1 MRPPLRSGLFTL
13 VALAACVLA
22 SVYRSQRP
30 PAIAATDLLGAPAPI
45 PELADTTTRIPGV
58 PPATVPAAAHPAS
71 SERRHPYLHETI
83 TRAADGRA
91 VVTNPTATE
100 VVVNKERALPDGYVP
115 ADLVYPNVPFSFR
128 ERIEKRMLRR
138 DAAEA
143 LERLF
148 AAATRDG
155 IRLVGI
161 SGYRSFATQRAIFA
175 RQVRTKGE
183 LEAARVS
190 AYPGRS
196 EHQTGLAIDLSSASA
211 NYALDASFGQSGEGR
226 WLARNAPRFGFIIR
240 YPAGREAATGYIHEP
255 WHIRFVGVELA
266 GEIVAS
272 GLTLEEYFANQ
283 SPAERRVA
291 LAPSG
296 EVRDEARGQ
305 KARGR

>member
-22 SVYRSQRP
+22 SVHRP
-30 PAIAATDLLGAPAPI
+30 LGAGGAAGPTLQPFALAAADLITTPAPE
-45 PELADTTTRIPGV
+45 PGDTTARAPTARDSGT
-58 PPATVPAAAHPAS
+58 PPPAAHPAGL
-71 SERRHPYLHETI
+71 ERRRLYLHETV

-91 VVTNPTATE
+91 VVTNPTAVE
-100 VVVNKERALPDGYVP
+100 VVINKERTLPDGYIP
-115 ADLVYPNVPFSFR
+115 ADLVYPNAPFSFR

-148 AAATRDG
+148 AAAALDG

-161 SGYRSFATQRAIFA
+161 SGYRSFTTQRAIFA

-183 LEAARVS
+183 AEAARVS

-211 NYALDASFGQSGEGR
+211 NYALDARFGHSTEGR

-240 YPAGREAATGYIHEP
+240 YPEGREAVTGYIHEP
-255 WHIRFVGVELA
+255 WHIRYVGVELA
-266 GEIVAS
+266 GEIIAS
-272 GLTLEEYFANQ
+272 GHTLEEFFNDRT
-283 SPAERRVA
+283 PAERRVA
-291 LAPSG
+291 IIPSG
-296 EVRDEARGQ
+296 E
-305 KARGR
+305 ARGR